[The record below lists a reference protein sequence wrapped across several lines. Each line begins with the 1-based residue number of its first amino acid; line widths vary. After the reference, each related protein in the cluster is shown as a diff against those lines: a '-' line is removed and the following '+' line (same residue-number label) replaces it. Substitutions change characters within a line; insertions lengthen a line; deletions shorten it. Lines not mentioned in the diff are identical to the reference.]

1 MIKNISEIDHE
12 ISGTNES
19 KNRNLTLT
27 HVLNGDLTKGESEYT
42 VELAILSYGTSKK
55 DSSIEISKDYLK
67 VLTESEI
74 FPVFF
79 GNDAQVKKITDQ
91 RNLRDGKYF
100 FLVDAHT
107 GLILVSKS
115 EMNFVG
121 FFNTQK
127 VNAEIVASGYMKT
140 EKGILTAVN
149 DKSQFFRLRESVA
162 NMILTFSHYGIDLM
176 VKKKSD
182 SGLNLSSNF
191 FRKFNTWIEELCG
204 GVPKHE
210 PEILVSNVP
219 RNGNIANYGQPQP
232 VRYVQPKPNVVL
244 QHQPVRYVQ
253 QAPLKRF
260 VQNQPQL
267 VHQPQ
272 ILHANPAIKYY
283 GHSQP
288 IVPGKLIQDPA
299 VIVIDRNR
307 ALGKPSSDS
316 EIKEYLAYLDRTY
329 FHKKQGG
336 YNYPDESVLKNP
348 VNKGS
353 APVNLKESMAI
364 KNKPLLKPALEHPM
378 FAGGDLGKCNPGA

>member
-67 VLTESEI
+67 VLTESGI

-204 GVPKHE
+204 GVPKHA
-210 PEILVSNVP
+210 LC
-219 RNGNIANYGQPQP
+219 
-232 VRYVQPKPNVVL
+232 VRE
-244 QHQPVRYVQ
+244 
-253 QAPLKRF
+253 F
-260 VQNQPQL
+260 
-267 VHQPQ
+267 
-272 ILHANPAIKYY
+272 
-283 GHSQP
+283 
-288 IVPGKLIQDPA
+288 
-299 VIVIDRNR
+299 
-307 ALGKPSSDS
+307 
-316 EIKEYLAYLDRTY
+316 
-329 FHKKQGG
+329 G
-336 YNYPDESVLKNP
+336 YNLCKIFSIHV
-348 VNKGS
+348 
-353 APVNLKESMAI
+353 
-364 KNKPLLKPALEHPM
+364 
-378 FAGGDLGKCNPGA
+378 

>member
-1 MIKNISEIDHE
+1 M
-12 ISGTNES
+12 
-19 KNRNLTLT
+19 
-27 HVLNGDLTKGESEYT
+27 
-42 VELAILSYGTSKK
+42 
-55 DSSIEISKDYLK
+55 
-67 VLTESEI
+67 
-74 FPVFF
+74 
-79 GNDAQVKKITDQ
+79 
-91 RNLRDGKYF
+91 
-100 FLVDAHT
+100 
-107 GLILVSKS
+107 
-115 EMNFVG
+115 
-121 FFNTQK
+121 
-127 VNAEIVASGYMKT
+127 
-140 EKGILTAVN
+140 
-149 DKSQFFRLRESVA
+149 
-162 NMILTFSHYGIDLM
+162 
-176 VKKKSD
+176 
-182 SGLNLSSNF
+182 
-191 FRKFNTWIEELCG
+191 
-204 GVPKHE
+204 
-210 PEILVSNVP
+210 
-219 RNGNIANYGQPQP
+219 
-232 VRYVQPKPNVVL
+232 RYVQPKPNVVL

-364 KNKPLLKPALEHPM
+364 KNKPLLKPALEQATLLPADKLTGFKWTRAEPEGTYLGYTQGFKYKDDNELVELFM
-378 FAGGDLGKCNPGA
+378 GKRKFEIKEDGKIKEVKVPEGKQLSQAEASYIIRKNILLDLPDID